1 MITSGRIW
9 VACLLLSAGSACRT
23 REAAAPPPPD
33 AALVRAT
40 NAGVGLMGRYDFDA
54 AVTAFTALA
63 ASHPQSPETSFN
75 LAVALVNRQ
84 RPTDA
89 ADAERRLTALT
100 GDAHVGTRARY
111 ALALLQLYQGRDAEA
126 FPLLTAVAAARPH
139 DAFPAYFAGQA
150 RLAHDPAEALR
161 WFDTAASLDPRLRS
175 AHYGAF
181 QALQRLGRADEAAT
195 RLAAFQALDGDP
207 RAALAEFKYTRMGP
221 LAEAM
226 VIDAPTPAAPPPG
239 GPRFAAATTL
249 VPFTPAP
256 APAGA
261 ASITVADIDGNG
273 TLDLFVAAVRQ
284 APTPNLVLL
293 HTAAGWRADDANPL
307 VRVTDVRAALWGDL
321 DNDGR
326 LDVVLVR
333 GAGRTALWK
342 QVAPQRWQDVTSA
355 SRAATPRVDAVDGAL
370 VDADHDGDL
379 DLWLVNAHG
388 PTALLN
394 NNGDG
399 TFRDIAGES
408 GVAGDGRPGVG
419 IAVTDLDGDRDHD
432 VVVLKA
438 SPPHEV
444 WLNDR
449 VWTYR
454 AAPGFDD
461 FRAAPAEAVLPADLD
476 ANGRPEL
483 YTAGPAGLVRWR
495 VDDDTPTHDALLPAI
510 DGVARTALALADTDG
525 DGRFELVVSR
535 GDGWAVVEAPD
546 AGDAAITHAES
557 LPVAAWTIATLDP
570 AHGPSVVALT
580 ADGLTAWMPGPGR
593 ATYVGLG
600 TTGRSRTSD
609 QRRSNVSG
617 IGTRVHVRSDSRWS
631 AFDTA
636 ALQSGRG
643 QSLQPVAVGLGGAA
657 RADLVSLLW
666 SDGVL
671 QSELALDAGRV
682 HVIEETQ
689 RQLSSCPVLFAYDGT
704 AMRFVTDILGVGG
717 IGFFERPGVY
727 SPPIPDE
734 SVLLPDR
741 ALAASDGGLHLVIG
755 EPMEEVA
762 YFDRFELVA
771 WDLPP
776 GWQLAL
782 DERKAIA
789 SAPPTGAPVFY
800 REERLPVGATNDRGD
815 DVRAAIVDADLR
827 AAPPGAPDPRFIG
840 MTARHRL
847 TLEFD
852 GALDAGPGAP
862 VLVLDGWV
870 EYPYAQTV
878 FAAWQANAPF
888 AAPTLEAR
896 DRAGRWRT
904 IAPEF
909 GYPAGMPRRMTLPL
923 PGLPAGTTAL
933 RLSTTQEIY
942 WDRVAVAYAEP
953 APQAV
958 AHALPLTAAT
968 LRASGFA
975 RRTTGAQRTPFYDY
989 EHRAPLWDTR
999 HPRGWYTRF
1008 GDVAPLLAAR
1018 DDATVVLGPGEEVL
1032 VEFAAATAPLPRGW
1046 TRRYVLKA
1054 RGWCKDMDLYTQD
1067 GDTVT
1072 PLPGTPSPEREA
1084 LHARFN
1090 TRYESGR

>member
-9 VACLLLSAGSACRT
+9 VTCVLLMAGAACRA
-23 REAAAPPPPD
+23 RETAAPPPPD
-33 AALVRAT
+33 AALVGAT
-40 NAGVGLMGRYDFDA
+40 NTGVGLMGRYDFDA

-63 ASHPQSPETSFN
+63 ASHPQSSETSFN
-75 LAVALVNRQ
+75 LAIALVNRQ
-84 RPTDA
+84 RAADA
-89 ADAERRLTALT
+89 AEAERRLAALT
-100 GDAHVGTRARY
+100 GDARVGTRARY
-111 ALALLQLYQGRDAEA
+111 ALALLRLYQGRDAEA
-126 FPLLTAVAAARPH
+126 FPLLTAVAAAQPR

-181 QALQRLGRADEAAT
+181 QALQRLGRADDAAA
-195 RLAAFQALDGDP
+195 RLAAFQALETDP
-207 RAALAEFKYTRMGP
+207 RAVLAEFKYTRMGP

-226 VIDAPTPAAPPPG
+226 VVDAPTPVAPTPA

-249 VPFTPAP
+249 VAFTPAP
-256 APAGA
+256 ARTGA
-261 ASITVADIDGNG
+261 ASITVADIDGDG
-273 TLDLFVAAVRQ
+273 TLDLFAAAVRP

-293 HTAAGWRADDANPL
+293 HAAGGWRADDASPL
-307 VRVTDVRAALWGDL
+307 ARVTDVRAALWGDL

-333 GAGRTALWK
+333 GAGRTALWR
-342 QVAPQRWQDVTSA
+342 QVAPQRWQDVTGA

-399 TFRDIAGES
+399 TFRDIAGEA
-408 GVAGDGRPGVG
+408 GVAGDSRPGVG
-419 IAVTDLDGDRDHD
+419 IAITDLDGDRDHD

-454 AAPGFDD
+454 AASGFDD
-461 FRAAPAEAVLPADLD
+461 FRAAPADAVLAADLD
-476 ANGRPEL
+476 GNGRPEL
-483 YTAGPAGLVRWR
+483 YTTGPAGLARWR
-495 VDDDTPTHDALLPAI
+495 VDGDTPIRDALLPPV
-510 DGVARTALALADTDG
+510 DGAGRPSLALADTNG

-535 GDGWAVVEAPD
+535 GDGWAVVDAPEAGASAIVHTEPT
-546 AGDAAITHAES
+546 AAT
-557 LPVAAWTIATLDP
+557 AWTIAALDP
-570 AHGPSVVALT
+570 AHGPSVVAVT
-580 ADGLTAWMPGPGR
+580 SSGLSAWMPGPGR
-593 ATYVGLG
+593 ATYLALG
-600 TTGRSRTSD
+600 TTGRSQISD

-617 IGTRVHVRSDSRWS
+617 IGTRVHVRTDARWS

-643 QSLQPVAVGLGGAA
+643 QSLQPTTVGLGGAA

-682 HVIEETQ
+682 HLIEETQ
-689 RQLSSCPVLFAYDGT
+689 RQLSSCPVLFAHDGT

-727 SPPIPDE
+727 SPAFPNE
-734 SVLLPDR
+734 SVLLPEK
-741 ALAASDGGLHLVIG
+741 ALAPSNGRLQLVVG

-776 GWQLAL
+776 GWQVAL

-800 REERLPVGATNDRGD
+800 REERLPLRATNDRGD
-815 DVRAAIVDADLR
+815 DVTGAITTVDR
-827 AAPPGAPDPRFIG
+827 HAAPPGAPDARFIG
-840 MTARHRL
+840 MTAKHGL

-852 GALDAGPGAP
+852 RALDDGPGAP

-878 FAAWQANAPF
+878 FAAWQANAPY

-923 PGLPAGTTAL
+923 PSLPAGTTAL

-942 WDRVAVAYAEP
+942 WDRVAVAYGES

-958 AHALPLTAAT
+958 SHPLPLTAAT

-975 RRTTGAQRTPFYDY
+975 ARTTGPQRTPFYDY
-989 EHRAPLWDTR
+989 DHRAPLWDTR

-1008 GDVAPLLAAR
+1008 GDVATLLAAA

-1032 VEFAAATAPLPRGW
+1032 VEFDAPAAPPPRGW

-1072 PLPGTPSPEREA
+1072 PLPGTPSPARDA

-1090 TRYESGR
+1090 TRYEGGR